1 MLTRR
6 LPNDL
11 ARLVCK
17 GYSLSSW
24 PIRNG
29 VIVGHLD
36 LCGVKRSCF
45 FLVPIEVMR
54 SLSAG
59 MVQLLQQCLSVR
71 SMLQL
76 LWGLLDNQK
85 QLQWKWISDEQT
97 VFIKG
102 YTWFRLALWSDLW
115 RLLRPSFRAL
125 IVCTVDPCTNCS
137 FGASIV
143 RSVQPLSVWC
153 NHCVWCYCHLIKPE
167 MSTDVVPFDL
177 LARFIKTVTQ
187 ARWMA

>member
-85 QLQWKWISDEQT
+85 QLQWKWISDEQCSSRDT
-97 VFIKG
+97 LGFVWHSG
-102 YTWFRLALWSDLW
+102 
-115 RLLRPSFRAL
+115 L
-125 IVCTVDPCTNCS
+125 IY
-137 FGASIV
+137 GASSV
-143 RSVQPLSVWC
+143 LRSVLSLFVLSIRAPIVHWVHPLFVRC
-153 NHCVWCYCHLIKPE
+153 NHC
-167 MSTDVVPFDL
+167 PFG
-177 LARFIKTVTQ
+177 ATIVFGVIAT
-187 ARWMA
+187 